1 MSAVGPIRY
10 QGGPATSEAW
20 SPGTGAKGLVIT
32 RTGLTGDGT
41 PMSGVEMVPTTEHLI
56 DAFDLRTNMGSPDA
70 CALQSAES
78 MNGTGHDTA
87 RSLKPA
93 HAALRETS
101 GQALVHGSV
110 GGGCKTV
117 RLCPP

>member
-1 MSAVGPIRY
+1 MARAERQGRLAAVGWAPSASL
-10 QGGPATSEAW
+10 G
-20 SPGTGAKGLVIT
+20 VC
-32 RTGLTGDGT
+32 
-41 PMSGVEMVPTTEHLI
+41 SGVEIVPTAEHLI

-78 MNGTGHDTA
+78 MNGTGDDSA

-93 HAALRETS
+93 LAALRETS

-117 RLCPP
+117 RLCPPREGVDRFWANGGV